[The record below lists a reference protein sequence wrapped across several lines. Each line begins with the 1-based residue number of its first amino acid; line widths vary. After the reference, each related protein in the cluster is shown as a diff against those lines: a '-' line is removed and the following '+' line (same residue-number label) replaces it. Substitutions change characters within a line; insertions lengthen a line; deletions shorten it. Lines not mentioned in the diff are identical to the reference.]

1 MGVTHGHL
9 KTLMHGSE
17 RYHEIRWNVTIPS
30 FKSCDTTIDSGVYPC
45 QCPAIPLP

>member
-17 RYHEIRWNVTIPS
+17 RYHEIRWNV
-30 FKSCDTTIDSGVYPC
+30 VYS
-45 QCPAIPLP
+45 AKFGFLPWHVVRRMPPYVHAW